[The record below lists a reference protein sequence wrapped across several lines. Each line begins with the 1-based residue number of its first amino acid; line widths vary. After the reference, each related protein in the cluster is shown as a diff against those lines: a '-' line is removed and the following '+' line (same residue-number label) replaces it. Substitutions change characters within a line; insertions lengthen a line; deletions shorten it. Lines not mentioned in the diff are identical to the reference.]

1 MAVDLN
7 DQEVKK
13 AIKDAVEAAVT
24 EATVGLQAKNT
35 ELLGKLKKAT
45 KDAQIDPAE
54 HQALQAELDAT
65 TAKLTEAN
73 KAVKLATTESE
84 KIKKAYENES
94 KVAHNLLVEN
104 GLSVA
109 LLEAG
114 VKNPAYQKAAKAMLA
129 GQVVLTADGEN
140 RIAKVGDKPLA
151 EFIKSWAVS
160 DEGKAFVD
168 APANGGGGASGG
180 GSNGGGAKTLLMSA
194 FEALAPAAKMEF
206 IKTGGT
212 ITE

>member
-1 MAVDLN
+1 MVVEITEAELKAKIKEAVDAAT
-7 DQEVKK
+7 EE
-13 AIKDAVEAAVT
+13 AVE
-24 EATVGLQAKNT
+24 GLKKKNS
-35 ELLGKLKKAT
+35 ELIGKLKAAQ
-45 KDAQIDPAE
+45 KDSAIDPAE

-73 KAVKLATTESE
+73 KAVKLAITESE

-129 GQVVLTADGEN
+129 GQVILTADGEN

-151 EFIKSWAVS
+151 EFIKFWAVS

-180 GSNGGGAKTLLMSA
+180 GNNGGGAKTMPMPA
-194 FEALAPAAKMEF
+194 FEALAPTAKMEF